1 MMVSKFSKQGG
12 KKIKVKKIKYLMFF
26 GMALILAA
34 SLVAGACAPAAPTG
48 DEGAEEIAKLEADLA
63 AEKSK
68 VKGLEDEVSDLEK
81 EIAALKKPTEVH
93 EWKPSTWLSAGI
105 IWDDLMYLADI
116 ITEGS
121 DGRIV
126 VTPTAPGAIC
136 PVEEQVDN
144 VAQGLA
150 KAMDMWPG
158 YYPGKVPL
166 GGVEGG
172 DMLPGFA
179 EMAQLRDFWEN
190 YEDSR
195 ITELFRED
203 YAEFG
208 DIFWVGAHYWECPNM
223 INSRVPIPNAAA
235 LEGMKFRSSEGI
247 ARALTLMGA
256 STIWTPG
263 PEIYTT
269 LATGVVDACTFSHA
283 YDTMSMGFMEVTDYL
298 ITWPTMCNHV
308 TNCFVVNGTE
318 WNSLTPDLQSLVFAA
333 VNAASWRGCN
343 EFVVMNEGA
352 IKSAVDDYGI
362 TLQQWPAEDGAKY
375 VAAMGEV
382 LAEEK
387 ERSPRVAEF
396 IDLYFQYL
404 EEYGLD

>member
-1 MMVSKFSKQGG
+1 MKSKEI
-12 KKIKVKKIKYLMFF
+12 KILMFI
-26 GMALILAA
+26 GMALVLTV
-34 SLVAGACAPAAPTG
+34 SLVASACAPAAAPGEET
-48 DEGAEEIAKLEADLA
+48 AELEAEIADLEAEID
-63 AEKSK
+63 E
-68 VKGLEDEVSDLEK
+68 LEDEVSAKDSEISDLEDD
-81 EIAALKKPTEVH
+81 IAALKKPAEVH
-93 EWKPSTWLSAGI
+93 KWRPSTWLSAGI
-105 IWDDLMYLADI
+105 IWDDLMYIADI

-144 VAQGLA
+144 VAAGLA
-150 KAMDMWPG
+150 NAMDMWPG

-172 DMLPGFA
+172 DMLPGFV

-190 YEDSR
+190 YKDSR

-208 DIFWVGAHYWECPNM
+208 DIYWLGAHYWECPNM
-223 INSRVPIPNAAA
+223 INSRVPIPDAAA
-235 LEGMKFRSSEGI
+235 IEGMKFRSSEGI
-247 ARALTLMGA
+247 SRALAIMGA
-256 STIWTPG
+256 GTIWTPG

-283 YDTMSMGFMEVTDYL
+283 YDTLSMGFMEVTDYL
-298 ITWPTMCNHV
+298 ITYPLMCNHV

-318 WNSLTPDLQSLVFAA
+318 WNSLTPDLQALVAAA

-343 EFVVMNEGA
+343 EFEILNGQA
-352 IKSAVDDYGI
+352 IKTAVDEYGI
-362 TLQQWPAEDGAKY
+362 TLMAWPEEDGLIY
-375 VAAMGEV
+375 SAAMGEV
-382 LAEEK
+382 LEEEK

-396 IDLYFQYL
+396 IDLYFEYL
-404 EEYGLD
+404 DEHGLR

>member
-1 MMVSKFSKQGG
+1 MSRG
-12 KKIKVKKIKYLMFF
+12 KKFKYLMFF
-26 GMALILAA
+26 GVALTLVG
-34 SLVAGACAPAAPTG
+34 SLVAGACAPAAP
-48 DEGAEEIAKLEADLA
+48 EEAGKVEFEAR
-63 AEKSK
+63 
-68 VKGLEDEVSDLEK
+68 
-81 EIAALKKPTEVH
+81 
-93 EWKPSTWLSAGI
+93 EWRPSTWLSAGI
-105 IWDDLMYLADI
+105 IWDDLLYLADV

-126 VTPTAPGAIC
+126 VTPTAPGA
-136 PVEEQVDN
+136 
-144 VAQGLA
+144 
-150 KAMDMWPG
+150 MDMWPG
-158 YYPGKVPL
+158 YYPGKIPL

-190 YEDSR
+190 YENGR

-203 YAEFG
+203 YAAFG
-208 DIFWVGAHYWECPNM
+208 DVYWVGAHYWECPNM

-247 ARALTLMGA
+247 ARALTMMGA
-256 STIWTPG
+256 STVWCPG
-263 PEIYTT
+263 PEIYTM

-283 YDTMSMGFMEVTDYL
+283 YDTLSMGFMEVTDYL
-298 ITWPTMCNHV
+298 ITYPLMCNHV
-308 TNCFVVNGTE
+308 TDCFVVNGTE
-318 WNSLTPDLQSLVFAA
+318 WNSLTPDLQVLVKAA

-343 EFVVMNEGA
+343 EFVVMNELA

-362 TLQQWPAEDGAKY
+362 TLQAWPEEDGAKY
-375 VAAMGEV
+375 VEAMGEV

-404 EEYGLD
+404 DEYGLR

>member
-1 MMVSKFSKQGG
+1 MG
-12 KKIKVKKIKYLMFF
+12 KKIKMLMVI
-26 GMALILAA
+26 GLALALVG
-34 SLVAGACAPAAPTG
+34 SLVAGACAPAAP
-48 DEGAEEIAKLEADLA
+48 EEAVAELEEEIADLEADVA
-63 AEKSK
+63 AEKTK
-68 VKGLEDEVSDLEK
+68 TAAEKAKVSDLED
-81 EIAALKKPTEVH
+81 EIAALKKPAEVH
-93 EWKPSTWLSAGI
+93 KWRPSTWLSAGI
-105 IWDDLMYLADI
+105 IWDDLMYIADI

-144 VAQGLA
+144 VAAGLA
-150 KAMDMWPG
+150 NAMDMWPG

-190 YEDSR
+190 YENGR

-208 DIFWVGAHYWECPNM
+208 DIYWVGAHYWECPNM
-223 INSRVPIPNAAA
+223 INSKVPIPDAAA
-235 LEGMKFRSSEGI
+235 LEGIKFRSSEGI
-247 ARALTLMGA
+247 ARALTIMGA

-269 LATGVVDACTFSHA
+269 LATGVVDAVTFSHA

-298 ITWPTMCNHV
+298 ITWPTMCYHV

-318 WNSLTPDLQSLVFAA
+318 WDSLTPDLQTLVFAA

-343 EFVVMNEGA
+343 EFVVLNEMA

-362 TLQQWPAEDGAKY
+362 TLQAWPAEDGPKY

-382 LAEEK
+382 LEEEK

-404 EEYGLD
+404 EEYGL

>member
-1 MMVSKFSKQGG
+1 
-12 KKIKVKKIKYLMFF
+12 MFA
-26 GMALILAA
+26 GLALVLSA
-34 SLVAGACAPAAPTG
+34 SLVAGACAPAAPSG
-48 DEGAEEIAKLEADLA
+48 GGADCSDVEADLA
-63 AEKSK
+63 ASEKE
-68 VKGLEDEVSDLEK
+68 VKSLEGDVSDLEA
-81 EIAALKKPTEVH
+81 EVTALKKPAVVH
-93 EWKPSTWLSAGI
+93 KWKPSTWLSAGV
-105 IWDDLMYLADI
+105 IWDDLMYFADV

-150 KAMDMWPG
+150 KCMDMWPG
-158 YYPGKVPL
+158 YYPGKIPL

-203 YAEFG
+203 YAAFG
-208 DIFWVGAHYWECPNM
+208 DVYWVGAHYWECPNM
-223 INSRVPIPNAAA
+223 INSREPIPNAAA
-235 LEGMKFRSSEGI
+235 LEGLKFRSSEGI
-247 ARALTLMGA
+247 ARALTIMGA

-298 ITWPTMCNHV
+298 ITWPLMCNHV
-308 TNCFVVNGTE
+308 TNCVVVNGTE
-318 WNSLTPDLQSLVFAA
+318 WNSLTPDLQALVDSAR
-333 VNAASWRGCN
+333 NAASWRGCN
-343 EFVVMNEGA
+343 EFLVMNELA
-352 IKSAVDDYGI
+352 IKSAVDDYGV
-362 TLQQWPAEDGAKY
+362 TLQAWPAEDGSKY

-382 LAEEK
+382 LEEEK

-404 EEYGLD
+404 DEYGLL